1 MNYTLKEIKSCSAT
15 AENPDALSGQGG
27 KANNGRKGC
36 PCVEPLAAGVTKTLL
51 H

>member
-27 KANNGRKGC
+27 KGIMGEKDVR
-36 PCVEPLAAGVTKTLL
+36 VWSHWQQE
-51 H
+51 